1 MKPLHFDSM
10 KYKHIIWDYNGTLLN
25 DVELCVDIINELLE
39 ARNLK
44 KVSVDEYKQLF
55 DFPVKDYYERIGFD
69 FHKESFEKVGTEFII
84 QYDKRSNTTKLQTGV
99 YELIQSI
106 SDTGIKQSILS
117 ARKKEQLDEE
127 LTKFGILNFFEYVFG
142 LNDHYAGGKTD
153 IGKQLIKKIGLP
165 PEQILLIGDTTH
177 DCEVAKTLG
186 INTLAVTYG
195 HHPKEKF
202 EPYKVEVKN
211 NVQEVQAFIFG

>member
-1 MKPLHFDSM
+1 M

-39 ARNLK
+39 ARYMK
-44 KVSVDEYKQLF
+44 KISVAEYKQLF
-55 DFPVKDYYERIGFD
+55 DFPVKAYYEKIGFD
-69 FHKESFEKVGTEFII
+69 FKKESFEKVGTEFII
-84 QYDKRSNTTKLQTGV
+84 QYDKRSNKTKLQAGA

-106 SDTGIKQSILS
+106 SDANIKQSILS

-127 LTKFGILNFFEYVFG
+127 LTKFEIFNFFDYVFG
-142 LNDHYAGGKTD
+142 LDNHYAGGKTE
-153 IGKQLIKKIGLP
+153 IGKQLIKKVGLP

-177 DCEVAKTLG
+177 DCEVASMLG
-186 INTLAVTYG
+186 INALAVSYG

-202 EPYKVEVKN
+202 KQYEVEIAESVK
-211 NVQEVQAFIFG
+211 ELKDYIFK